1 VHEASVGV
9 KSHKPTTA
17 RRTTRKPA
25 ETAASARSAAETV
38 KDSPVTVVGIGA
50 SAGGLEALSDFF
62 RHVPPKTGVAYM
74 IVQHLSPTH
83 GSILAELLTK
93 HAAIPIHQA
102 ADGERIVVDH
112 GYVIAPDTKMT
123 LTDGHLKL
131 GPRDPIE
138 RPPLPIDSLFRSLAD
153 VQESRTIGIVLSGT
167 GSDGALGIRAIR
179 GAGGITF
186 VQTPASASSQ
196 GMPLAAIA
204 TNCVDVVATPAEIAT
219 QVARLGEHPYLRLNG
234 HDADGADGNGTAPH
248 DDNGSSAASTTIE
261 LADSSDTARP
271 ATAEVTNISALLRR
285 RFGVNFD
292 LYKIGTVE
300 RRIRRRMALRKV
312 ETLGAYA
319 DMLRHDA
326 SELDTLYGDLLIG
339 VTRFF
344 RDTDVFNA
352 LTKTVLPELLQRHA
366 KARDSNR
373 AGEAMD
379 EAPLRVWIA
388 GCSTGEEA
396 YSMAICIAELLDAHA
411 AGMPV
416 QIFATDLSASAIAVA
431 RAGFYPTGI
440 EADVTPERLRRFFA
454 REDNGYRVTKAIR
467 DGCVFAVQNITADP
481 PFSHLDMVSCR
492 NVLIYLQPSAH
503 SRLLAVFHYA
513 LKQDGIL
520 LLGTSESI
528 AAAPT
533 LFTPVD
539 KKHRIYARTPGTVRA
554 QYLDATAAQ
563 SARKQNPKEPPQ
575 APGTPVRRDDDL
587 SPDVS
592 RLPTVPDVHRAADS
606 VVIGSY
612 APAAVVV
619 DDELQILQFRGRTGS
634 YIDPSAGTASFH
646 LLKMVKPA
654 LTSELRRAV
663 KTARE
668 EARSVRVERIA
679 FRDGKNHQRVT
690 LDVTPFRVAGSTA
703 QYFVI
708 SFEDSR
714 ISLPPRA
721 IDDTE
726 TGKPVARAKAISRK
740 HPGSA
745 RATNRRDSAR
755 ELGEVRQ
762 ELEATQQHLQTVTEE
777 HAAVVEE
784 FQAANEEIQSSNEEL
799 QSTNEEIETSKEE
812 LQSLNEE
819 LATLNDE
826 LRVRNADGDRL
837 NDDLNNLLSAM
848 HVPVIMVGT
857 DLRIR
862 RFTEGAER
870 LVHLIPSDVGRPI
883 GDIRSSIH
891 VTNMEDM
898 IQRVVATL
906 TVAELEV
913 RDRDGHWYMMH
924 VRPYRTS
931 GGRVEGAVIVYQDI
945 DSRKRAAEQLDA
957 AKRYAEAIVQ
967 TVREPLLVLDK
978 SLRGVSANEAFYATF
993 GTTPRATIGHALFE
1007 IGEHSWDNTLLRE
1020 LLARTVATG
1029 ESFDD
1034 VEIQTNIKLLGE
1046 QTMCL
1051 SGRRVAAE
1059 HDGPPLVLLAMED
1072 ITERKGAELR
1082 LAMASTE
1089 LAVRADEL
1097 EVTSDALRGK
1107 IIEAEASNR
1116 VKAEFLATMSHELR
1130 TPLNAIAGYTQLI
1143 DMGVRGPV
1151 TEAQHLDLSR
1161 ITRSQRHL
1169 MGLINEILN
1178 FAKLEAG
1185 TVPVA
1190 ETDVDVREILI
1201 GTKEMMAPQMDRKK
1215 LRFDV
1220 SVLDGLEGSP
1230 LAIRGDEDKIRQIVL
1245 NLLTNAQKFTPEGGS
1260 VEVGYDSDETSVS
1273 IRICDTGIGI
1283 AASELRNIFEPFVQV
1298 NPLLTR
1304 STDGVGLGLAIS
1316 RSLARAM
1323 GGDVEAESTLGSGS
1337 TFTLTLRR
1345 ATVAAPAADA

>member
-1 VHEASVGV
+1 MR
-9 KSHKPTTA
+9 KPAAA
-17 RRTTRKPA
+17 RPTTRKPA
-25 ETAASARSAAETV
+25 ETAASAESAAETV

-62 RHVPPKTGVAYM
+62 RHVPAKTGVAYM

-83 GSILAELLTK
+83 GSILAELLAK
-93 HAAIPIHQA
+93 HSAIPIHEA
-102 ADGERIVVDH
+102 ADGERIAVDRA
-112 GYVIAPDTKMT
+112 YVIAPDTMMT
-123 LTDGHLKL
+123 LIDGHLKL
-131 GPRDPIE
+131 APRDPLE
-138 RPPLPIDSLFRSLAD
+138 RPPLPIDALFRSLAD
-153 VQESRTIGIVLSGT
+153 VQESRTIGVVLSGT
-167 GSDGALGIRAIR
+167 GSDGALGVRAIR

-186 VQTPASASSQ
+186 VQDPATASSQ

-234 HDADGADGNGTAPH
+234 HYSDGADGNGTAPH
-248 DDNGSSAASTTIE
+248 GDNGSSPASTTIE
-261 LADSSDTARP
+261 LGDSGDTAWP

-312 ETLGAYA
+312 ETLGAYT
-319 DMLRHDA
+319 DMLRHDT
-326 SELDTLYGDLLIG
+326 SELETLYNDLLIG

-344 RDTDVFNA
+344 RDPDVFTA
-352 LTKTVLPELLQRHA
+352 LTNTVLPGLLQRHA
-366 KARDSNR
+366 KARGSTR
-373 AGEAMD
+373 AGEAKD
-379 EAPLRVWIA
+379 DAPLRIWIA

-396 YSMAICIAELLDAHA
+396 YSIAICITELLDAHA
-411 AGMPV
+411 AGMPL
-416 QIFATDLSASAIAVA
+416 QIFATDLSAAAIAVA
-431 RAGFYPTGI
+431 RAGFYPLGI
-440 EADVTPERLRRFFA
+440 EADVTQERLRRFFA

-467 DGCVFAVQNITADP
+467 DCCIFAVQNITADP

-520 LLGTSESI
+520 LLGTSESTG
-528 AAAPT
+528 AAPA
-533 LFTPVD
+533 LFTAVD

-554 QYLDATAAQ
+554 QYLDIAAVRPERQ
-563 SARKQNPKEPPQ
+563 RDPK
-575 APGTPVRRDDDL
+575 APNQQLLGTSVHGDDA
-587 SPDVS
+587 SRAVS
-592 RLPTVPDVHRAADS
+592 RMPAVPDVQRAADH

-619 DDELQILQFRGRTGS
+619 DDELQILQFRGQTGA
-634 YIDPSAGTASFH
+634 YIDPSSGTASFH

-663 KTARE
+663 QTARE
-668 EARSVRVERIA
+668 EARSVRVDRIA
-679 FRDGKNHQRVT
+679 FQDGKERKHVT
-690 LDVTPFRVAGSTA
+690 LDVAPFKVAGSAA

-708 SFEDSR
+708 SFEDAR
-714 ISLPPRA
+714 ISLPPA
-721 IDDTE
+721 ATDDSE

-740 HPGSA
+740 HAGSA
-745 RATNRRDSAR
+745 RATNRHGTAR

-762 ELEATQQHLQTVTEE
+762 ELEAAQRHLQAVTEE
-777 HAAVVEE
+777 HASVVEE

-819 LATLNDE
+819 LTTLNDE
-826 LRVRNADGDRL
+826 LRVRNSDADRL

-870 LVHLIPSDVGRPI
+870 LVHLIPTDVGRPI

-898 IQRVVATL
+898 ICRVIETL
-906 TVAELEV
+906 TPAELEV

-931 GGRVEGAVIVYQDI
+931 GGRVDGAVIVYQDI
-945 DSRKRAAEQLDA
+945 DSRKRASEQLDA

-967 TVREPLLVLDK
+967 TVREPLLVLDGT
-978 SLRGVSANEAFYATF
+978 LRGVSANEAFYATLR
-993 GTTPRATIGHALFE
+993 TTPGATLGQTLLE
-1007 IGEHSWDNTLLRE
+1007 IAEHSWDNAQLHQ

-1029 ESFDD
+1029 EPFEDF
-1034 VEIQTNIKLLGE
+1034 EIRANMKRLGDL
-1046 QTMCL
+1046 TMCV
-1051 SGRRVAAE
+1051 SGTRIAAE
-1059 HDGPPLVLLAMED
+1059 RDGPPLVLLAMED
-1072 ITERKGAELR
+1072 ITQRKDAELR
-1082 LAMASTE
+1082 LATASTE
-1089 LAVRADEL
+1089 LAARADEL

-1107 IIEAEASNR
+1107 IVEVETSNR

-1185 TVPVA
+1185 TVLVA
-1190 ETDVDVREILI
+1190 EADVDVRAVLL
-1201 GTKEMMAPQMDRKK
+1201 GVTEMIAPQMDRKK

-1220 SVLDGLEGSP
+1220 SVLDSLDSSA
-1230 LAIRGDEDKIRQIVL
+1230 LVVRGDEDKIRQIVL
-1245 NLLTNAQKFTPEGGS
+1245 NLLTNAEKFTLKGGS
-1260 VEVGYDSDETSVS
+1260 VAVECDSDETSVH
-1273 IRICDTGIGI
+1273 IRIRDTGIGI
-1283 AASELRNIFEPFVQV
+1283 APTELGKIFEPFVQV
-1298 NPLLTR
+1298 NP
-1304 STDGVGLGLAIS
+1304 DGVGLGLAIS

-1323 GGDVEAESTLGSGS
+1323 GGDVTAQSSPGSGS
-1337 TFTLTLRR
+1337 TFTVTLKR
-1345 ATVAAPAADA
+1345 AVTAAPSAAV